1 MALPPVLLALV
12 QTIKTA
18 GLPDGQINIDE
29 PDARRAVQPL
39 GEKYISSVFQKDMF
53 MIRPSR
59 LECEGRTRRHER
71 GARDAMDASAPH
83 DERRTRG
90 RLKRVVPIP
99 RRWDQVSRDDDP
111 RGDGG

>member
-1 MALPPVLLALV
+1 MAPPPVLAMLV
-12 QTIKTA
+12 QNIKTA
-18 GLPDGQINIDE
+18 GFPDGQINFDE
-29 PDARRAVQPL
+29 PEASRAVQPL
-39 GEKYISSVFQKDMF
+39 CEKYISSVFRKIMSF
-53 MIRPSR
+53 LAASR
-59 LECEGRTRRHER
+59 LDCEGRTRRHER
-71 GARDAMDASAPH
+71 GARDAMDASAPR